1 MYVKAIVLY
10 KKVLFVIGENL
21 LFYKE
26 ETISN
31 LPPVDLCL
39 IFEKSSCKNQFW
51 LTEFLA
57 CKINSELIFAGY
69 TL

>member
-26 ETISN
+26 ETIPN
-31 LPPVDLCL
+31 NIL
-39 IFEKSSCKNQFW
+39 IHTMHIGQEFQKNMGP
-51 LTEFLA
+51 
-57 CKINSELIFAGY
+57 K
-69 TL
+69 